1 MKTLILVRHA
11 KSSWD
16 AVGLED
22 FERPLNER
30 GKEDAPLMAKRLKDK
45 KIKPDIFL
53 SSPAKRALKTARYF
67 GKEFG
72 FGKKD
77 IVVEDK
83 LYGAAVSSFLEVITN
98 IKNKHKAALV
108 FSHNHGLTDFANTL
122 TTVHIDNIPTTGLF
136 AVQADCE
143 KWADFVKSEKS
154 FLFFDYPKNNA
165 TLS

>member
-77 IVVEDK
+77 RTPH
-83 LYGAAVSSFLEVITN
+83 A
-98 IKNKHKAALV
+98 
-108 FSHNHGLTDFANTL
+108 
-122 TTVHIDNIPTTGLF
+122 
-136 AVQADCE
+136 
-143 KWADFVKSEKS
+143 
-154 FLFFDYPKNNA
+154 
-165 TLS
+165 

>member
-83 LYGAAVSSFLEVITN
+83 LYGAAVSSYLEVITN
-98 IKNKHKAALV
+98 IKNKHKTALV
-108 FSHNHGLTDFANTL
+108 FSHNPGLTDFANTL